1 MNYACALRE
10 RRESLGL
17 TLLDLAR
24 TARCSA
30 EIVLHAEFGMDLP
43 RDLRLRGRLA
53 EAYSLSRQHYDR
65 MVVDAAR
72 SVRERARCPTLC

>member
-1 MNYACALRE
+1 MQVCALRE

-24 TARCSA
+24 SARCPA
-30 EIVLHAEFGMDLP
+30 ETVLHAEFGMELP

-53 EAYSLSRQHYDR
+53 DGYSLTRNRYDQL
-65 MVVDAAR
+65 VVEAAR
-72 SVRERARCPTLC
+72 RFRDRTRRPTLC

>member
-1 MNYACALRE
+1 MNHACELRE

-24 TARCSA
+24 TARCPA
-30 EIVLHAEFGMDLP
+30 ETVLHAEFGMELP

-72 SVRERARCPTLC
+72 RFRDRTRSPTLC

>member
-1 MNYACALRE
+1 MYACALRE

-17 TLLDLAR
+17 SLLELAR

-30 EIVLHAEFGMDLP
+30 EVVVHAEFGMELP

-53 EAYSLSRQHYDR
+53 GAYRMSRTRYDR
-65 MVVDAAR
+65 LVVQAAR
-72 SVRERARCPTLC
+72 SLRDRTRCPSVC

>member
-1 MNYACALRE
+1 MMQFCELRE

-30 EIVLHAEFGMDLP
+30 ETVLHAEFGMELP

-53 EAYSLSRQHYDR
+53 DAYSLSRNRYDR
-65 MVVDAAR
+65 LVVDAAR
-72 SVRERARCPTLC
+72 RFRERTRCPTLC

>member
-1 MNYACALRE
+1 MQVCALRE

-30 EIVLHAEFGMDLP
+30 EVVIHAEFGMELP

-53 EAYSLSRQHYDR
+53 DAYGLSRSRYDR
-65 MVVDAAR
+65 MIVDAAR
-72 SVRERARCPTLC
+72 SFRERTRCPTLC